1 MSSIILAQQ
10 RGGLASNLPVDQ
22 LFTRKEL
29 VGKGAYGGVYKGVH
43 NPTGLVVAL
52 KVIDLDTPEDDISE
66 IQKEVALLSE
76 MRDAARHNITL
87 YHGCYLYGHEL
98 WIAMDFASGGSIRT
112 LMKSGSIEEKYIVV
126 IIREVLVALSFLHR
140 QGIIHRDVKAANV
153 LLTQAGKI
161 LLCDFG
167 VAAHLQ
173 TNNKRSTF
181 IGTPLWMAPE
191 VITDGKL
198 YDTKADIWSLG
209 ITCYEIATGNP
220 PYFGMEPLRACALI
234 PRSAPARL
242 EGGAWSGPMRDFLA
256 QCLQIDPVTRPS
268 ADEITRHKWIKAA
281 SKVSMSIMRELINR
295 YVNWVQRGGQRA
307 SLAGVESLAREDTFD
322 IEEDSWDFDGEN
334 EPFSQVETLGD
345 EPPRSLD
352 AQAAVSNK
360 RPPKQILP
368 RSHPL
373 MRLFDE
379 ESNAYSAPKPAT
391 TINLPSGP
399 VDTVRPTISIPSFDD
414 SNGFYDSN
422 PSSGINLSLVEDLMT
437 PATIRSQPFSWLQQ
451 QQPTKLNFGGASSSN
466 ATNPFGDEDWGSSSF
481 MSLDS
486 REVVAPSVST
496 GAAAAPVPASPSMPT
511 IPLDRP
517 LQSPNRRRA
526 DTAPS
531 SDYPPLGRGIPAFS
545 EGSTLHS
552 NQTSISSHTST
563 GNNSLFTNAS
573 GTSSFGTTTLSSSPP
588 TISKPFPGSS
598 STTNGGPQPPFGR
611 LRPLEQDVNRPFK
624 GRQSSD
630 AARQLKLGNGLPPPS
645 QSSSASIA
653 SVNGESRSRTG
664 SDASLNRKQGA
675 AKVNGSGAVSH
686 SRHHS
691 RQHSRSH
698 SRTGSGILAYK
709 LSPSNSTVQLPQ
721 QQQQQASTSMHAWSA
736 PVTAASTPLV
746 EEPATQVSPPSHWTD
761 EAFIQA
767 AGGPSTIRTPL
778 ALAASGVAAAEPNS
792 FPFPSSPSR
801 GAGSAG
807 HGSTGSAGSNK
818 VRSGGSGGG
827 AASGLGTNFRTSV
840 IGRPGGA
847 VLDLARATRQASS
860 SDQVFEEDDDRFVE
874 VEDDGVVV
882 EDDDEVEE
890 EDEDEE
896 EEEEEDDES
905 ASSLMMSRLWP
916 LGPGLQ
922 SLDYSTLATKDQVQ
936 GALDETLE
944 QLGQWLDG
952 IDRGLAKVV
961 GVELETRTATTEVAT
976 S

>member
-1 MSSIILAQQ
+1 MSSVILAHQQ
-10 RGGLASNLPVDQ
+10 RGVPVDE
-22 LFTRKEL
+22 LFERKEL

-43 NPTGLVVAL
+43 KPTGLVVAL
-52 KVIDLDTPEDDISE
+52 KVIDLDTPDDDISE

-87 YHGCYLYGHEL
+87 YHGCYLSGHEL

-126 IIREVLVALSFLHR
+126 IIREVLVALSFLDR
-140 QGIIHRDVKAANV
+140 QGIIHRDVKGMYHLADHPANV
-153 LLTQAGKI
+153 LLTQAGQI

-234 PRSAPARL
+234 PRSTPARL
-242 EGGAWSGPMRDFLA
+242 EGGSWSTPMRDFLA
-256 QCLQIDPVTRPS
+256 QCLQIDPTSRPT
-268 ADEITRHKWIKAA
+268 ADELARHKWIKAA
-281 SKVSMSIMRELINR
+281 SKVPMTIMRELINR

-322 IEEDSWDFDGEN
+322 IEEDSWDFDDVQD
-334 EPFSQVETLGD
+334 EPFAPVETLGD

-352 AQAAVSNK
+352 AQAAANNK

-379 ESNAYSAPKPAT
+379 DSNAYSAPKLEM

-399 VDTVRPTISIPSFDD
+399 VDTVRPTISIPSLDD
-414 SNGFYDSN
+414 ANDFYDSN
-422 PSSGINLSLVEDLMT
+422 PSSGINLAIVEDLMT

-451 QQPTKLNFGGASSSN
+451 QQPTKLNFGGASAGTS
-466 ATNPFGDEDWGSSSF
+466 APFGDEDWGSSSF
-481 MSLDS
+481 MSHDS
-486 REVVAPSVST
+486 REVPPTSN
-496 GAAAAPVPASPSMPT
+496 PVPVPTSPSLPT

-517 LQSPNRRRA
+517 LQSPNRKRA

-531 SDYPPLGRGIPAFS
+531 SDYPPLGPGIPAFFQA
-545 EGSTLHS
+545 HS
-552 NQTSISSHTST
+552 NQTSVSSQSSNTS
-563 GNNSLFTNAS
+563 NSLFSNGSFAS
-573 GTSSFGTTTLSSSPP
+573 SQLSSSPP
-588 TISKPFPGSS
+588 TMSKPFAAAAG
-598 STTNGGPQPPFGR
+598 TNSPAPFGR
-611 LRPLEQDVNRPFK
+611 MRPFDQDANRPFK

-630 AARQLKLGNGLPPPS
+630 AARQLKLGSGHPPLPP
-645 QSSSASIA
+645 ASGG
-653 SVNGESRSRTG
+653 SLVGVNGDSRSRTG
-664 SDASLNRKQGA
+664 SDASMNRKQGTKA
-675 AKVNGSGAVSH
+675 NGSGISPSVSTVSH
-686 SRHHS
+686 SRQHS

-709 LSPSNSTVQLPQ
+709 LSPSNTTVQLPPQ
-721 QQQQQASTSMHAWSA
+721 PPTSIHAWSA
-736 PVTAASTPLV
+736 PVTAVTTPV
-746 EEPATQVSPPSHWTD
+746 IDGGPDVSPPSHWTD

-767 AGGPSTIRTPL
+767 AGGPSHIRTPL
-778 ALAASGVAAAEPNS
+778 ALAASGVSAEPNS
-792 FPFPSSPSR
+792 FPFPSATPLAHQTHHVSTPS
-801 GAGSAG
+801 GSIIQVKQSAM
-807 HGSTGSAGSNK
+807 STVSAP
-818 VRSGGSGGG
+818 
-827 AASGLGTNFRTSV
+827 NFRASV

-847 VLDLARATRQASS
+847 VLDLSLSSGQRGS
-860 SDQVFEEDDDRFVE
+860 SDQAVFDQV
-874 VEDDGVVV
+874 
-882 EDDDEVEE
+882 
-890 EDEDEE
+890 DEDEE
-896 EEEEEDDES
+896 DDFVEVNDSHRQQREQDDEIDVDEQE
-905 ASSLMMSRLWP
+905 ASFSNVWP
-916 LGPGLQ
+916 LGPSLNQ
-922 SLDYSTLATKDQVQ
+922 LDYSCLATKEQVQ
-936 GALDETLE
+936 EALNDTLE

-961 GVELETRTATTEVAT
+961 QSDDGGGQSAGVPVLA